1 MEKLTPAMQ
10 ARLDK
15 WRERTLPVKSA
26 EKIRGPWPLKS
37 RNVRRDHGDDLSD
50 FEDAWLK
57 KNQTTPGTK

>member
-1 MEKLTPAMQ
+1 MEKLTPQMQ

-15 WRERTLPVKSA
+15 WRKNTPLVKSS
-26 EKIRGPWPLKS
+26 EKIGAPWQSKS

-57 KNQTTPGTK
+57 KNQSTTGKS